1 MKKNL
6 KLTFKQLL
14 LASMIALTGLSVP
27 TSAYALSN
35 ATTQIMQTQ
44 QKAMPGFKVNNS
56 FKLYVNG
63 EKREIKNN
71 YVVVNDRTFLPFREV
86 ANLLGISN
94 DNIKWEQDTQVAS
107 LSNGSTYIE
116 IPIGYTSASVNNKV
130 KDIDTT
136 DTTKSPTRSL
146 LTKGVTY
153 LPLRFLSENLG
164 YKVSYKEATKTIH
177 LYNTPTEPEL
187 VIQTTTS
194 SGKYIHPFFAEKG
207 GVVLDGFVPKDG
219 NYGMC
224 VDLNGDGKIGS
235 RKGGYDASIFNNADQ
250 LSQYT
255 AMAEEARDWFIK
267 NNPAPSTTGN
277 TGGEKSQ
284 DGNWEWND
292 YDNSWDFV
300 GSDNFAQFNQDVADA
315 IKESAKH
322 SEDIG
327 GIV

>member
-27 TSAYALSN
+27 TSAYAMSN
-35 ATTQIMQTQ
+35 ATKQIMQTQ

-71 YVVVNDRTFLPFREV
+71 IVVVNDRTFLPFREV

-107 LSNGSTYIE
+107 LSNGNTYIE

-130 KDIDTT
+130 KDIDPT
-136 DTTKSPTRSL
+136 DTPKSPTRSL
-146 LTKGVTY
+146 LTNGTTY

-235 RKGGYDASIFNNADQ
+235 GKFALDASQFNNADQ
-250 LSQYT
+250 LSQYQ
-255 AMAEEARDWFIK
+255 AMANEAGNWYK
-267 NNPAPSTTGN
+267 ENNPAPSTNGSTDGQ
-277 TGGEKSQ
+277 ESQ
-284 DGNWEWND
+284 DGNWYWSNFNGYWTFQGND
-292 YDNSWDFV
+292 DYK
-300 GSDNFAQFNQDVADA
+300 QFNRDVANA
-315 IKESAKH
+315 IEESSKH

>member
-27 TSAYALSN
+27 TSAYAMSN
-35 ATTQIMQTQ
+35 ATKQIMQTQ

-146 LTKGVTY
+146 LTNGTTY

-235 RKGGYDASIFNNADQ
+235 RKGGYDASTFNNADQ

-255 AMAEEARDWFIK
+255 AMSSEIGAWYR
-267 NNPAPSTTGN
+267 NQNPAPSTNGN
-277 TGGEKSQ
+277 TNYELSQ
-284 DGNWEWND
+284 DKNWQWSD
-292 YDNSWDFV
+292 FDGAWDFV
-300 GSDNFAQFNQDVADA
+300 GSNDYEQFINEAHKA
-315 IKESAKH
+315 IEESAKH

>member
-116 IPIGYTSASVNNKV
+116 IPIGYESASVNNKV

-146 LTKGVTY
+146 LTNGTTY

-235 RKGGYDASIFNNADQ
+235 RKGGYDASTFNNADQ

-255 AMAEEARDWFIK
+255 AMSSEIEAWYK
-267 NNPAPSTTGN
+267 NQNPAPSTTGS
-277 TGGEKSQ
+277 TFGQKSQ
-284 DGNWEWND
+284 DGNWEWSDFNGVW
-292 YDNSWDFV
+292 SFV
-300 GSDNFAQFNQDVADA
+300 GSDDYKQFINEAHKA
-315 IKESAKH
+315 IEESAKH